1 MMRTAIK
8 SAGREN
14 IITNEH
20 SDWYLEDHEIF
31 RNDLAIFSQ
40 NTNNFINI
48 FVGNFGTNN
57 NNHDV
62 VIKFY
67 EKEKGGK

>member
-1 MMRTAIK
+1 MRNVIK
-8 SAGREN
+8 SAGRDKVIN
-14 IITNEH
+14 NTH

-40 NTNNFINI
+40 DTNNFINI
-48 FVGNFGTNN
+48 FVGNFGIKHNDHN
-57 NNHDV
+57 V

-67 EKEKGGK
+67 EKKKGGK